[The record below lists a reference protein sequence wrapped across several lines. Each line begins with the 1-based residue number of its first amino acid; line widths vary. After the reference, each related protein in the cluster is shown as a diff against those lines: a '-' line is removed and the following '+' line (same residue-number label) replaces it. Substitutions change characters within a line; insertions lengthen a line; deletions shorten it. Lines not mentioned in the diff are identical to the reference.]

1 MATLCYSGGACGGGG
16 ATGSDFLLSGH
27 DEITRHLVEKIDNCI
42 SDAFNV
48 CRIEMQV
55 YESTAAEFCEV
66 SRIWRYLFYKTFA
79 LHIHMHFFALNF
91 CYLLPGPCLR

>member
-1 MATLCYSGGACGGGG
+1 MYFHLTATLFQNRTCYLGKKSKFMATLCCSGGACGGGG

-66 SRIWRYLFYKTFA
+66 S
-79 LHIHMHFFALNF
+79 
-91 CYLLPGPCLR
+91 